1 MLSYPIPILSFLWH
15 NQRMARGWES
25 KAVEQQMDTA
35 ESKETES
42 EIPQLTPEEQ
52 QRLRE
57 RESLELSRARVQQK
71 LAAATHPHY
80 RTSLQAALGY
90 LEEKIAM
97 FD

>member
-1 MLSYPIPILSFLWH
+1 
-15 NQRMARGWES
+15 
-25 KAVEQQMDTA
+25 MDIT
-35 ESKETES
+35 ESKESES
-42 EIPQLTPEEQ
+42 EIPQLTPEDQ

-57 RESLELSRARVQQK
+57 RESLELSRARVQQE

-80 RTSLQAALGY
+80 RSSLQAALGY

>member
-1 MLSYPIPILSFLWH
+1 
-15 NQRMARGWES
+15 
-25 KAVEQQMDTA
+25 MDITD
-35 ESKETES
+35 SKETES
-42 EIPQLTPEEQ
+42 EIPQRTQEQQ

-57 RESLELSRARVQQK
+57 RESLELSRSRVQQE

-80 RTSLQAALGY
+80 RTSLQAALGF